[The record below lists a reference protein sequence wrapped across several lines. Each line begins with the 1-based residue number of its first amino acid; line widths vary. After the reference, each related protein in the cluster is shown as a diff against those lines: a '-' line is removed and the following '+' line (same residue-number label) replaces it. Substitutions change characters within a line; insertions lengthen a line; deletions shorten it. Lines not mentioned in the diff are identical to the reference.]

1 MDDLITRVQ
10 DLLRLLGLRD
20 ALNALDDAL
29 PPDPAQRVAALS
41 LTARLLQEE
50 SDRRRERRIERR
62 FRESM
67 LPERPTLTTFDF
79 DFQPTLDRALVM
91 DLATLAWV
99 GRHEDLVIIGQSG
112 TGKSHVAKALC
123 VLGCGQERR
132 VRYTSCA
139 DMLSELH
146 ASLADGSLR
155 EALKAYTK
163 PELLLIDDLGY
174 DTIEQEQAR
183 DAQLLYKVLDARHG
197 VASTVITSNLEAE
210 KWADYL
216 GNPYVTVAL
225 LDRLLFHATA
235 ITINGPSYRL
245 NTHRER
251 QRSRTL
257 GADTA
262 PSADTDAPAT

>member
-1 MDDLITRVQ
+1 MDDLLTRVRE
-10 DLLRLLGLRD
+10 LLRLLGLND
-20 ALNALDDAL
+20 ALNVLDAAL
-29 PPDPAQRVAALS
+29 PTDPAQRVAALG
-41 LTARLLQEE
+41 AMVRILQEE
-50 SDRRRERRIERR
+50 LDRRRERRIERR
-62 FRESM
+62 FKESE
-67 LPERPTLTTFDF
+67 LPERPTLAEFDF
-79 DFQPTLDRALVM
+79 DFQPTVDRALVM

-112 TGKSHVAKALC
+112 TGKSHIAKAMC
-123 VLGCGQERR
+123 VAGCGQERR

-139 DMLSELH
+139 DMLSDLH

-155 EALKAYTK
+155 EVLKEYTK

-197 VASTVITSNLEAE
+197 VGSTIITSNLEAE
-210 KWADYL
+210 KWAEYL

-225 LDRLLFHATA
+225 LDRLLFRATA

-245 NTHRER
+245 AAHRER
-251 QRSRTL
+251 QRGRMLET
-257 GADTA
+257 
-262 PSADTDAPAT
+262 PPTDPTSGT